1 LFSAL
6 STIAPPPITVAAV
19 NILEIIELDGLV
31 DGAVVGTGVVFLGK
45 FGAGRADAVIVAGVV
60 FLNTAGAGAAGAVI
74 VADVVFLAK
83 AGAGSAGAVIVAD
96 VVFLAKAGAGSAG
109 AVIVVGVV
117 FLASGGIGAAGGTLC
132 GDTLA
137 PAAGSVAGFVC
148 SSLSDDNTPVS
159 SPTISLIVIVVG
171 GTTLGGETYC
181 CKLAGNDDNGISSVG
196 DIPDDDCLNC

>member
-1 LFSAL
+1 MFSAL

-31 DGAVVGTGVVFLGK
+31 EGAVVGTGVVFLGK
-45 FGAGRADAVIVAGVV
+45 FGAGVAGAVIVAGVV

-74 VADVVFLAK
+74 VA
-83 AGAGSAGAVIVAD
+83 
-96 VVFLAKAGAGSAG
+96 
-109 AVIVVGVV
+109 GVV
-117 FLASGGIGAAGGTLC
+117 FLASGGVGAAGGTFC

-159 SPTISLIVIVVG
+159 SPTISLIVRVVG